1 MSRIELIGTHSS
13 VLDEQQRAL
22 ISGCCAVV
30 ASTRHKKLLEGLT
43 VPLIPIAPIQQM
55 VQQVSEHLRSGNVAI
70 LASGDPLF
78 FGIGKTLLNHFD
90 PSQLCIH
97 PALSALQLAC
107 ARFKIP
113 WDDLTLISLHGRAA
127 GDIAGRIL
135 AHGKVM
141 LFTDNTNTP
150 ELIAQHLLLALQE
163 TQDQKRIEG
172 LRMRVAE
179 NLGLPD
185 ETLHE
190 GNLEY
195 ISSKKFS
202 PLNMV
207 LVEQNTIP
215 AKTSCFG
222 LNESDIHHSRG
233 LITKDE
239 VRAASLHKLSLPQKG
254 VFWDIGGGSGSI
266 SLEAARLNPDLTVYT
281 IEKKPEEQENIRRNI
296 KEFNTYNM
304 HLICGEAPEALLELP
319 SPDRIFIGGSG
330 SHLEPIIAFSVP
342 RLKKGGKIVVNAV
355 LQKTAKKAP
364 DYLKQQ
370 GLLVETATIAVT
382 RQKISEQQPTVFN
395 PITIITGRS

>member
-1 MSRIELIGTHSS
+1 MSRIELIGIAGP
-13 VLDEQQRAL
+13 VLDQQQQVL

-30 ASTRHKKLLEGLT
+30 ASARHQKMLSELT
-43 VPLIPIAPIQQM
+43 QPIIPIAPIQQM
-55 VQQVSEHLRSGNVAI
+55 VDEVTQQLHLGSVAI

-78 FGIGKTLLNHFD
+78 YGIGKTLLSHFD
-90 PSQLCIH
+90 PSQLRIH

-107 ARFKIP
+107 ARFKIS

-127 GDIAGRIL
+127 GDIAGKIL
-135 AHGKVM
+135 GHAKAI

-150 ELIAQHLLLALQE
+150 AFIAQQLLLALE
-163 TQDQKRIEG
+163 ATQDQKRIDG

-185 ETLHE
+185 EALYE
-190 GNLEY
+190 GDLES
-195 ISSKKFS
+195 ISRKKFS

-207 LVEQNTIP
+207 LVEQKNIP
-215 AKTSCFG
+215 SQTSCFG
-222 LNESDIHHSRG
+222 LNEGDIHHSRG
-233 LITKDE
+233 LITKNE
-239 VRAASLHKLSLPQKG
+239 VRAASLHKLCLPQQG

-304 HLICGEAPEALLELP
+304 HLVCGEAPQALLELP

-330 SHLEPIIAFSVP
+330 SHLEPIIAHSAP
-342 RLKKGGKIVVNAV
+342 KLAKGGKIVVNAV
-355 LQKTAKKAP
+355 LQKTAEQAP
-364 DYLKQQ
+364 DCLQRH

-382 RQKISEQQPTVFN
+382 RKEKNERQPTIFN
-395 PITIITGRS
+395 PITIITGSS

>member
-1 MSRIELIGTHSS
+1 MSRIELIGVHSS

-22 ISGCCAVV
+22 ISGCSAVV
-30 ASTRHKKLLEGLT
+30 ASTRHKKMIAELT

-55 VQQVSEHLRSGNVAI
+55 VDTVKQQLLTGNVAI

-78 FGIGKTLLNHFD
+78 FGIGRTLLKHFD
-90 PSQLCIH
+90 PSQLSIH

-107 ARFKIP
+107 ARFKVP

-135 AHGKVM
+135 AHDKVM

-150 ELIAQHLLLALQE
+150 EFIAQHLLLALLE
-163 TQDQKRIEG
+163 TQDQKRIDG
-172 LRMRVAE
+172 LRMQVAE

-185 ETLHE
+185 EALHE
-190 GNLEY
+190 GNLAY

-207 LVEQNTIP
+207 LVEQKNI
-215 AKTSCFG
+215 AQQASCFG
-222 LNESDIHHSRG
+222 LTQADIHHSRG

-239 VRAASLHKLSLPQKG
+239 VRAASLHKLSLPKKG

-266 SLEAARLNPDLTVYT
+266 SLEAARLNPDLTVFT

-304 HLICGEAPEALLELP
+304 HLVCGEAPEALKELP

-355 LQKTAKKAP
+355 LQQTAAKAP
-364 DYLKQQ
+364 VYLQQQ
-370 GLLVETATIAVT
+370 GLIVETTTIAVT
-382 RQKISEQQPTVFN
+382 RQQMNEQQPTVFN
-395 PITIITGRS
+395 PITIITGSS

>member
-1 MSRIELIGTHSS
+1 MSRIELIGITGP
-13 VLDEQQRAL
+13 VLDQQQQAL

-30 ASTRHKKLLEGLT
+30 ASTRQKTMLDGLK

-55 VQQVSEHLRSGNVAI
+55 IQQVSECLRSGNVAI

-78 FGIGKTLLNHFD
+78 FGIGKTLLNHFN
-90 PSQLCIH
+90 PSQLRIH

-113 WDDLTLISLHGRAA
+113 WDDLTLLSLHGRAA
-127 GDIAGRIL
+127 GDIAGKIL
-135 AHGKVM
+135 PHGKVM
-141 LFTDNTNTP
+141 LFTDNSNTP
-150 ELIAQHLLLALQE
+150 EFIAQQLLLALQD
-163 TQDQKRIEG
+163 TQDQQRIDG
-172 LRMRVAE
+172 LRLRVAE

-185 ETLHE
+185 EALHE

-207 LVEQNTIP
+207 LVEQNTI
-215 AKTSCFG
+215 ARQTGRFG
-222 LNESDIHHSRG
+222 LNEGDIHHSRG

-239 VRAASLHKLSLPQKG
+239 VRAASLHKLCLPQKG

-266 SLEAARLNPDLTVYT
+266 SLEAARLNPELTVYT

-296 KEFNTYNM
+296 KEFSTYNI
-304 HLICGEAPEALLELP
+304 HLVCGEAPEALAELP
-319 SPDRIFIGGSG
+319 PPDRIFIGGSG

-342 RLKKGGKIVVNAV
+342 KLQRGGKIVVNAV

-364 DYLKQQ
+364 DYLQQQ
-370 GLLVETATIAVT
+370 GLGVETTTIAVT
-382 RQKISEQQPTVFN
+382 RQKTNELQPTVFN
-395 PITIITGRS
+395 PITIITGSS

>member
-1 MSRIELIGTHSS
+1 MSRIELIGIHSS

-30 ASTRHKKLLEGLT
+30 ASTRHKKLVDGLT

-55 VQQVSEHLRSGNVAI
+55 VDKVRQQLQTGDVAI

-90 PSQLCIH
+90 PSQLRIH

-107 ARFKIP
+107 ARFKVP

-127 GDIAGRIL
+127 GDIAGKIL

-150 ELIAQHLLLALQE
+150 DVIAQHLLLALQE
-163 TQDQKRIEG
+163 TQDQRRIDG
-172 LRMRVAE
+172 LRIRVAE
-179 NLGLPD
+179 NLGLQD
-185 ETLHE
+185 ETLYE

-195 ISSKKFS
+195 ISNKNFS

-215 AKTSCFG
+215 KKPSCFG
-222 LNESDIHHSRG
+222 LNEGDIHHSRG

-304 HLICGEAPEALLELP
+304 HLICGEAPEALIELP

-342 RLKKGGKIVVNAV
+342 RLNKGGKIVVNAV
-355 LQKTAKKAP
+355 LQKTADKAP
-364 DYLKQQ
+364 AYLKQHS
-370 GLLVETATIAVT
+370 LLVETATIAVT

-395 PITIITGRS
+395 PITIITGSS

>member
-1 MSRIELIGTHSS
+1 MSRIELIGIDSP

-22 ISGCCAVV
+22 ISRCCAVV
-30 ASTRHKKLLEGLT
+30 ASTRHQKMLTGLT
-43 VPLIPIAPIQQM
+43 QPIIPIAPIQQM
-55 VQQVSEHLRSGNVAI
+55 IDKVRQQLQTGDVAI

-78 FGIGKTLLNHFD
+78 YGIAKTILNHFD

-107 ARFKIP
+107 ARFKVP
-113 WDDLTLISLHGRAA
+113 WDALTLISLHGRAA
-127 GDIAGRIL
+127 GDIAGQIL
-135 AHGKVM
+135 THRKVM
-141 LFTDNTNTP
+141 LFTDNINTP
-150 ELIAQHLLLALQE
+150 DVIAQHLLLALQE
-163 TQDQKRIEG
+163 TQDQKRIDG
-172 LRMRVAE
+172 LRIRVAE
-179 NLGLPD
+179 NLGLQD

-190 GNLEY
+190 GDLEY
-195 ISSKKFS
+195 ISGEKFS

-215 AKTSCFG
+215 EKTSCFG
-222 LNESDIHHSRG
+222 LNENDIHHSRG

-239 VRAASLHKLSLPQKG
+239 VRAASLHKLSLPQQG

-266 SLEAARLNPDLTVYT
+266 SLEAARLNPGLTVYT

-304 HLICGEAPEALLELP
+304 HIICGEAPEALKELP

-342 RLKKGGKIVVNAV
+342 RLNKGGKIVVNAV
-355 LQKTAKKAP
+355 LQKTADKAP
-364 DYLKQQ
+364 VYLMQHN
-370 GLLVETATIAVT
+370 LLVETATIAVT

-395 PITIITGRS
+395 PITIITGSS